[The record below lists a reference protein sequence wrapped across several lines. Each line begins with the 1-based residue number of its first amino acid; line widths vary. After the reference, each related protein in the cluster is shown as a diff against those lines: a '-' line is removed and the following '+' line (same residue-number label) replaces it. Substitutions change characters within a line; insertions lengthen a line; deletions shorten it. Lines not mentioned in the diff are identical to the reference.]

1 MRFRSS
7 AASWG
12 QPSRTLSGRLEQHP
26 QPSSW
31 AYLPSGAVEIATLFR
46 LRSSAG
52 DSGGFLLG
60 IDILWCLC
68 DVLLMIMI
76 PLGRIFAAGGSLRAS
91 NTGAEVVMVG
101 SSVEATRTV

>member
-52 DSGGFLLG
+52 FLLG

-68 DVLLMIMI
+68 DVLLIVMI

-101 SSVEATRTV
+101 SSVEATRIV